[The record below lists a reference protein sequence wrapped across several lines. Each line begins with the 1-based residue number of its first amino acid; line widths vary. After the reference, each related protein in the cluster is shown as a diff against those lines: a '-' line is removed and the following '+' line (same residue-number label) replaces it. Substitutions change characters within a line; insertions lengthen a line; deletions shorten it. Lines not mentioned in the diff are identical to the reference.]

1 MENKTDYKMVE
12 FEVITFENCDIITD
26 SNDTDD
32 ERIGNS

>member
-12 FEVITFENCDIITD
+12 FEVITFENSDIITD

-32 ERIGNS
+32 ENINGG